1 VAIVRMK
8 HVAIAGLTADR
19 EQFLECLQGLGVLHL
34 TPCVPAPERS
44 ESSVEL
50 RSKVDRLQACL
61 TMLDEFR
68 HKRYELEYTDD
79 ELPYVLCGLLQEWKD
94 LHQRLFALRHEV
106 AVYTPWGDFDPRDI
120 ERTRELNLYIQLW
133 SVPQKDY
140 EKIDFDEGVY
150 HKAISQQI
158 DLLFCTVNF
167 GKPVVLDAP
176 VVELPAPADKLSDM
190 AEKAHMLEER
200 VKQLTDVFHQIASRR
215 SVIVDALNE
224 LRTQL
229 AFSVGQEGAYADE
242 TLFGIEG
249 WVPATQTAQVRKQLK
264 TVGRPVYVA
273 CRDPEEGEEPPV
285 LTKEPVWARPARA
298 FFDILGVVPGYT
310 EYDISPIYII
320 AIALFTAMLIGDA
333 GYGLLLLLSV
343 IVFYKRLRYKLK
355 IDPNLVH
362 MLIILAAAISAYGL
376 ITMTIFGWTP
386 ADKRFVLLDG
396 DNFTLMMGICFV
408 IGAIHL
414 SAAHLWRACRKF
426 SEPVRARGL
435 ADLGWIAVVWAMY
448 FLVLNLVLNKPMHS
462 MFWPLF
468 IAGLACAFVFAAPQ
482 KNVLKMVVQGL
493 GNISPLNIISAFSDV
508 ISYVRLMAVGTAGV
522 VMERAFNELAIDVV
536 DNVVLTPLILVVAHT
551 LVLALGAVAIFA
563 HGVRLNLLEF
573 SGHMDMMWSGRKY
586 EPFRSYVGKETTT

>member
-1 VAIVRMK
+1 MK
-8 HVAIAGLTADR
+8 HVTIAGLTADR
-19 EQFLECLQGLGVLHL
+19 EQFLECLQKLGVLHL
-34 TPCVPAPERS
+34 TPCVPAPERT
-44 ESSVEL
+44 ESSIDL
-50 RSKVDRLQACL
+50 KSNVDRLQACL

-79 ELPYVLCGLLQEWKD
+79 ELPYVLCGLLHEWKD
-94 LHQRLFALRHEV
+94 LHERLFALRHQI
-106 AVYTPWGDFDPRDI
+106 AVFTPWGDFDPRDV
-120 ERTRELNLYIQLW
+120 ERARNLNLYIQLW

-150 HKAISQQI
+150 HKAIRRQV
-158 DLLFCTVNF
+158 DMLFCTASY
-167 GKPVVLDAP
+167 GKPVALDTPA
-176 VVELPAPADKLSDM
+176 VEVPMPADRLSAM
-190 AEKAHMLEER
+190 AEKAHAMEER
-200 VKQLTDVFHQIASRR
+200 VKQLTDVFRQIASRR

-229 AFSVGQEGAYADE
+229 AFSVGQEGSYSDE
-242 TLFGIEG
+242 TLFGLEG
-249 WVPATQTAQVRKQLK
+249 WVPAARTVEVQRQLK

-273 CRDPEEGEEPPV
+273 CREPEEDEEPPV

-310 EYDISPIYII
+310 EYDISPVYII
-320 AIALFTAMLIGDA
+320 AIALFTAMLIGDG
-333 GYGLLLLLSV
+333 GYGLLLLLSL
-343 IVFYKRLRYKLK
+343 IILYKRLRYKLK
-355 IDPNLVH
+355 VDPNLLH
-362 MLIILAAAISAYGL
+362 MLIILAAAIAVYGL
-376 ITMTIFGWTP
+376 MTMTIFGWTP
-386 ADKRFVLLDG
+386 ADKRFVFLDG

-426 SEPVRARGL
+426 SEPVRMRGL

-448 FLVLNLVLNKPMHS
+448 FLVLNLVLNKPIHPA
-462 MFWPLF
+462 FLPLL
-468 IAGLACAFVFAAPQ
+468 ITGLASAFVFAAPQ

-522 VMERAFNELAIDVV
+522 VMERAFNELAINVV
-536 DNVVLTPLILVVAHT
+536 GNVVLTPLILVVAHT

>member
-1 VAIVRMK
+1 MK
-8 HVAIAGLTADR
+8 HVTIAGLTVDR

-34 TPCVPAPERS
+34 TPCVPAPERT
-44 ESSVEL
+44 ESSIEL
-50 RSKVDRLQACL
+50 KSKVDRLQACL

-68 HKRYELEYTDD
+68 HRRYGLEYTDD
-79 ELPYVLCGLLQEWKD
+79 ELPDVLCGLFQEWKD
-94 LHQRLFALRHEV
+94 LHKRLFALRHEI
-106 AVYTPWGDFDPRDI
+106 AVYTPWGDFDPRDV
-120 ERTRELNLYIQLW
+120 ERAHKLNLYIQLW

-140 EKIDFDEGVY
+140 EKIDFAEGVY
-150 HKAISQQI
+150 HKSIRRQV
-158 DLLFCTVNF
+158 DMLFCTASY
-167 GKPVVLDAP
+167 GKPVALDTPA
-176 VVELPAPADKLSDM
+176 VEVPMPADRLSTM
-190 AEKAHMLEER
+190 AENAHTLEQC
-200 VKQLTDVFHQIASRR
+200 VKQLTDVFRQIASRR

-229 AFSVGQEGAYADE
+229 AFSIGQEGSYSDE
-242 TLFGIEG
+242 TLFGLEG
-249 WVPATQTAQVRKQLK
+249 WVPATRTAEIGNQLK

-273 CRDPEEGEEPPV
+273 CRDPEEDEEPPV

-298 FFDILGVVPGYT
+298 FFDILGVVPGYG

-320 AIALFTAMLIGDA
+320 AIALFTAMLIGDG
-333 GYGLLLLLSV
+333 GYGLLLLLSS
-343 IVFYKRLRYKLK
+343 IIFYKRLRYKLK
-355 IDPNLVH
+355 VDPDLLH
-362 MLIILAAAISAYGL
+362 MLIILAAAIAVYGL
-376 ITMTIFGWTP
+376 MTMTIFGWTP

-396 DNFTLMMGICFV
+396 DNFTLMMGICFI

-426 SEPVRARGL
+426 SEPVRVRGL

-448 FLVLNLVLNKPMHS
+448 FLVLNLVLNKPIHPA
-462 MFWPLF
+462 FLPLL
-468 IAGLACAFVFAAPQ
+468 ITGLACAFVFAAPQ
-482 KNVLKMVVQGL
+482 KNALNMVVQGL
-493 GNISPLNIISAFSDV
+493 GNISPLNIIAAFSDV

-522 VMERAFNELAIDVV
+522 VMERAFNELAINVV
-536 DNVVLTPLILVVAHT
+536 GNVVLTPLILVVAHT